1 MKNLLITIVTVAL
14 VGCGESKPIS
24 SQDRNTIES
33 FYGPIS
39 EIEIKII
46 GYTGHSLEI
55 TNHPLKSFNGIYES
69 EPGRINDKYWY
80 KNSNARYLYHYNQAE
95 GGEKSWSLDH
105 RKPDGKKDWFSGGWT
120 RINEGLYPEEGKKD
134 WYSIDQSLIGLL
146 SDNDMVSVEKFIED
160 GANTNAKLQI
170 SAEPIIFITPL
181 DIAIGEG
188 HREIAN
194 ILRKHG
200 AKTAEELNAEGK

>member
-1 MKNLLITIVTVAL
+1 MKNLLITIVAVAL
-14 VGCGESKPIS
+14 VGCGESIPIS

-46 GYTGHSLEI
+46 GDKGSSLEI

-69 EPGRINDKYWY
+69 ESGRINDKYWY
-80 KNSNARYLYHYNQAE
+80 KNSNEKYLYHYNQAE

-105 RKPDGKKDWFSGGWT
+105 RKPDGNKDWFSGGWT
-120 RINEGLYPEEGKKD
+120 SINEGPYPEEGKKD
-134 WYSIDQSLIGLL
+134 WYSIDQSLIGIVL
-146 SDNDMVSVEKFIED
+146 DNDPLSVEKFIED
-160 GANTNAKLQI
+160 GANINAKMRMPN
-170 SAEPIIFITPL
+170 EPIIFFTPL

-188 HREIAN
+188 HREIVN

-200 AKTAEELNAEGK
+200 AKTAEELKAAEK